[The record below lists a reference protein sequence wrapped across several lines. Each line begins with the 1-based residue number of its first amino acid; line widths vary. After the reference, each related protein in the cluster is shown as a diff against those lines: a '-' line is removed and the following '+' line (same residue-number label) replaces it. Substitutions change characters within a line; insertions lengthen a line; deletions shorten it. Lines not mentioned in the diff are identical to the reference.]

1 MIKKETEIIIV
12 GGGHAGIEAAYAS
25 SKMGLKTVLISMNI
39 ETIGQM
45 SCNPAIGGQAKG
57 QIVKEIDA
65 LGGIMGFM
73 ADKAGIHFRV
83 LNSSKG
89 VAVRAQRAQ
98 EDKILYRNIIRSF
111 LEKQEKLE
119 LYQGIVTGIEVRK
132 GGVTGV
138 KLMDDSIIKGKAVIL
153 TTGTFLNGEI
163 HIGMKSYSSGRANEP
178 ASISLSENLKG
189 LGFDM
194 IRLKTGTPMR
204 LKRDSINWEKF
215 EKQEGD
221 ENPRPFSWRTEKV
234 ENKIICY
241 MGRTNKKV
249 HEIIKK
255 NIMLTPLYGGKIK
268 GIGIRYC
275 PSIEDKIIKFAGKE
289 SHVFYLEPEGLSTDE
304 IYVNGLST
312 SLPVVIQRKILES
325 IPGLEESIMIRPAYA
340 IEYDSI
346 KPHQLKPTL
355 ETLLYKGLYTAG
367 QINGTSGY
375 EEAAGQGLLAGINA
389 ALKIKKKKEF
399 ILKRD
404 ESLIGVMVDDLI
416 KKSIDEPYRLFTS
429 RAEYRLLLRSDN
441 AKQRLLKYGKELG
454 LIEEKEYE
462 QQLKQMKR
470 VVFLVKKIKNEKF
483 KHRGKTISYG
493 KYLTM
498 AEGDF
503 SYIKKIF
510 KKEFDGLKNDEID
523 YMEAEI
529 KYEGYLKKMMKEI
542 ERIKKE
548 NKLKFPKDLKIEE
561 IPSLSIETR
570 EKIRKYKPKTIGDLS
585 YIPGITPSA
594 ITVII
599 FYIKKFKNE
608 KRDRKNN

>member
-111 LEKQEKLE
+111 LEKQENLE

-215 EKQEGD
+215 EKQSLLWG
-221 ENPRPFSWRTEKV
+221 
-234 ENKIICY
+234 
-241 MGRTNKKV
+241 
-249 HEIIKK
+249 
-255 NIMLTPLYGGKIK
+255 TPV
-268 GIGIRYC
+268 
-275 PSIEDKIIKFAGKE
+275 S
-289 SHVFYLEPEGLSTDE
+289 
-304 IYVNGLST
+304 
-312 SLPVVIQRKILES
+312 
-325 IPGLEESIMIRPAYA
+325 
-340 IEYDSI
+340 
-346 KPHQLKPTL
+346 
-355 ETLLYKGLYTAG
+355 
-367 QINGTSGY
+367 
-375 EEAAGQGLLAGINA
+375 
-389 ALKIKKKKEF
+389 
-399 ILKRD
+399 
-404 ESLIGVMVDDLI
+404 
-416 KKSIDEPYRLFTS
+416 
-429 RAEYRLLLRSDN
+429 
-441 AKQRLLKYGKELG
+441 
-454 LIEEKEYE
+454 
-462 QQLKQMKR
+462 
-470 VVFLVKKIKNEKF
+470 
-483 KHRGKTISYG
+483 
-493 KYLTM
+493 
-498 AEGDF
+498 
-503 SYIKKIF
+503 
-510 KKEFDGLKNDEID
+510 
-523 YMEAEI
+523 
-529 KYEGYLKKMMKEI
+529 
-542 ERIKKE
+542 
-548 NKLKFPKDLKIEE
+548 
-561 IPSLSIETR
+561 
-570 EKIRKYKPKTIGDLS
+570 
-585 YIPGITPSA
+585 
-594 ITVII
+594 
-599 FYIKKFKNE
+599 
-608 KRDRKNN
+608 